1 MSKILIIFNKLTK
14 KWGSIVINNE
24 YNVKNIENNK

>member
-1 MSKILIIFNKLTK
+1 MSKILIKNNKLIK

-24 YNVKNIENNK
+24 YNVKNI